1 MVTAIPTACSCGN
14 TLEMAAS
21 LAVRTWPN
29 EGSGGNAVASRARLT
44 AHIGKDASAL
54 ELFEFHSVI
63 PFCVLRLLE
72 NDKSHGH
79 ASFRHAPSPAR

>member
-1 MVTAIPTACSCGN
+1 MATAIPTACSCGN

-54 ELFEFHSVI
+54 ELIRVPLCHR
-63 PFCVLRLLE
+63 VL
-72 NDKSHGH
+72 
-79 ASFRHAPSPAR
+79 ASTVSE